1 MYGVVVCSRCRKATG
16 VDLRNKTARCQCGNQ
31 IRLKEAKKFFESD
44 SQREIA
50 AAVGRLNAE
59 LSGGTEEW
67 EKIAGKSDTVDTD
80 DPYSEIVVSASSV
93 TDRKEKLTIAVR
105 GLSDALGGFTTEDLE
120 KVLQSLGM
128 KNAEDC
134 LRLLLEEN
142 IIYEP
147 RKNVFR
153 AV

>member
-1 MYGVVVCSRCRKATG
+1 MYGVVVCSRCRRARG
-16 VDLRNKTARCQCGNQ
+16 VDLRNKTARCQCGKEIQ
-31 IRLKEAKKFFESD
+31 LKEAKKFFESN

-67 EKIAGKSDTVDTD
+67 EEIAGKSDEVETD
-80 DPYSEIVVSASSV
+80 DPYSEIVASASSV

-105 GLSDALGGFTTEDLE
+105 GLTDALGGFTMEDLE
-120 KVLQSLGM
+120 NVLQSLGM
-128 KNAEDC
+128 KNAEEH
-134 LRLLLEEN
+134 LQLLLEDN

>member
-1 MYGVVVCSRCRKATG
+1 M
-16 VDLRNKTARCQCGNQ
+16 
-31 IRLKEAKKFFESD
+31 
-44 SQREIA
+44 
-50 AAVGRLNAE
+50 GRLNAE

-105 GLSDALGGFTTEDLE
+105 GLSDALGGFTMEDLE

-134 LRLLLEEN
+134 LHLLLEEN